1 MRSREAGLPF
11 ATRARKRELC
21 LQRYLSRMTRKFLS
35 PTFFK
40 YFLKT
45 TFLHVPCYPDHY
57 EPKIFFRLSSKYF
70 FRTENFLSQKFQTF
84 LETTFVHVSC
94 YPDHYEPKI
103 FSRFSK
109 SATTLRYT
117 ILDSRVLP
125 LKSDLGRQ
133 ASPLQP
139 DLGSGSSAFRGTPR

>member
-45 TFLHVPCYPDHY
+45 TFLYVPCYPDHY

-70 FRTENFLSQKFQTF
+70 FRTENFQVKNFKLFWKLVQFMFQATLIIMSRKYF
-84 LETTFVHVSC
+84 LVFKVRTRGF
-94 YPDHYEPKI
+94 
-103 FSRFSK
+103 
-109 SATTLRYT
+109 
-117 ILDSRVLP
+117 P
-125 LKSDLGRQ
+125 LKFPSM
-133 ASPLQP
+133 
-139 DLGSGSSAFRGTPR
+139 SANNPKNTSVIS